1 MITGYNTDV
10 KHEERVFHVQTED
23 KGTSNP
29 YIETL
34 IYVGGQV
41 LAAERT
47 SYADLAQNGF
57 DRGAVS
63 EIMDRQH
70 QKMIG
75 AIKAGELQEKVRQL
89 FGTGEVKKPVV
100 EADEPSKDDPSE
112 RTLDEVIL
120 EYLTTEAQQDHLTLF
135 LDEEVELTVGQRTAV
150 TVRASSS
157 KSGMP
162 VANAQITAK
171 MISTADQPRI
181 LSAGCTT
188 DDGTLQMAL
197 DIPNLVEGTSAL
209 IITADSNIGKAEL
222 KYLL

>member
-10 KHEERVFHVQTED
+10 KHQDRVFHVQTED
-23 KGTSNP
+23 KGTNNP

-47 SYADLAQNGF
+47 GYAELLEGEV
-57 DRGAVS
+57 DRKAIS
-63 EIMDRQH
+63 QIMDKQH
-70 QKMIG
+70 QKMIA
-75 AIKAGELQEKVRQL
+75 AIKAGDFHDKIRQL
-89 FGTGEVKKPVV
+89 FGT
-100 EADEPSKDDPSE
+100 ADVSAPPSDNGSAPSE

-120 EYLTTEAQQDHLTLF
+120 EYLTTEAQQDHLMLF
-135 LDEEVELTVGQRTAV
+135 LDEDVELTFGRQTAV

-162 VANAQITAK
+162 VANAQVTVK

-188 DDGTLQMAL
+188 DDGTLEMAL
-197 DIPNLVEGTSAL
+197 DIPELLEGSSAL

>member
-10 KHEERVFHVQTED
+10 KHEQRVFHVQTED
-23 KGTSNP
+23 KGTGNP

-47 SYADLAQNGF
+47 SYAELAENGF
-57 DRGAVS
+57 DRDAVS
-63 EIMDRQH
+63 QIMDRQH
-70 QKMIG
+70 RKMIA
-75 AIKAGELQEKVRQL
+75 AIKAGELQEKVAQL
-89 FGTGEVKKPVV
+89 FGTAEVKKSALDE
-100 EADEPSKDDPSE
+100 EADSTE

-135 LDEEVELTVGQRTAV
+135 LDEEVELSIGQKTAI

-197 DIPNLVEGTSAL
+197 DIPDLIEGTSAL